1 MEKYE
6 REGNQVRLT
15 SGNPVVRTLVSQQTP
30 FLGGEVW
37 PIQNSSAP
45 FVASLGTSVSICEVL
60 PS

>member
-6 REGNQVRLT
+6 REGNRVRLT

-37 PIQNSSAP
+37 PIQNSSL
-45 FVASLGTSVSICEVL
+45 ASLGTSVSICEVL